1 MNMSRSSLLSGSAI
15 VACAVSIS
23 VTACAQDAREFNI
36 PAGSLRDALNQFAT
50 QSDQQILF
58 AGDVVA
64 GRTTP
69 GLAGR
74 FAPRDALDRLLAGSG
89 ISWSQGRPGVIFL
102 RRTTETLASVEPVTA
117 LEDVVVTGTL
127 LKRSGDLA
135 SPVIVLDRD
144 ALDRRGF
151 GTVAEILTDL
161 PQNYA
166 GSGTPIVQMTAS
178 DRQGSNA
185 VNATGV
191 NLRGLGPA
199 STLTLVNGRRVAG
212 TGFRGE
218 FGDVS
223 ALPSAAVERV
233 DVLLDGASALY
244 GADAVAGVVNVVMRK
259 AFNGQESR
267 ARVSFAE
274 GGAEDAIVSHLAGRS
289 WSTGSAYLSYEYQ
302 SSNPLSSLDRNYT
315 ATGDLRPFGG
325 TDHRALYSVPGN
337 ILTFNAAAGAYV
349 AQYAIRPN
357 ASGTAQ
363 TAADFVAGG
372 SNLQSISRG
381 VDLTPSLERHSA
393 YGRVRQSIGDRLEL
407 TADVRYNRRTYE
419 FAGAASIGVFNVT
432 RSNPYFVSPTG
443 AASHIIGYSFLRDL
457 GNTRQTGASESLG
470 VTAGATYDLG
480 SSWSLDS
487 YLAVA
492 EERGN
497 GAVRGRVNSRFL
509 NEALGT
515 IADDPATSYRAAV
528 DGYFNPFGS
537 GTANSRAVL
546 DFIGSGFTES
556 HDRSRAKSANLLA
569 QGPLIRLPGGE
580 IQLAV
585 GAQIRQDTFDTRT
598 LTFAAAASPV
608 AILTPQAE
616 RTVSAV
622 FAEARVPLVGPDN
635 ARPGIRSLELSIAA
649 RYEDYDDFG
658 STTNPKFGVVWSPVE
673 DLALRAS
680 WGTSFRAAS
689 LPQIHDAAVLSLTTV
704 PRGDGGSVLALYQ
717 YGGNADLK
725 PETAETFTIGFDYR
739 PRGRLNVSAGYF
751 DTRFTDRIA
760 QPATENLAGVLT
772 DPALAPFVTRVSPGT
787 NAADLALVQSYIN
800 RPDFAFGTLYP
811 ATSYG
816 AIIDGRWVNTG
827 AVRVNGFDL
836 SARYPFSVGEHRI
849 TLDGSASYVLSY
861 ESQTTPTALV
871 REVVDLIGYPVR
883 LRSRIGAG
891 WSRGDWS
898 ADLHWN
904 HVGDYRDRLG
914 ARIDAWNTADL
925 QAGWSPATGVL
936 NGLRLALTI
945 QNLFDRTP
953 PFYDA
958 PSGVGF
964 DPGQS
969 SLMGRTVALQLIKRW

>member
-1 MNMSRSSLLSGSAI
+1 MNMNRLSLLSGSAI
-15 VACAVSIS
+15 VACAVAIS
-23 VTACAQDAREFNI
+23 ATACAQDAREFNI
-36 PAGSLRDALNQFAT
+36 PAGSLRDALNLFAT

-58 AGDVVA
+58 SGDLVA

-69 GLAGR
+69 GLTGR

-102 RRTTETLASVEPVTA
+102 RRSTETLANTETVTA
-117 LEDVVVTGTL
+117 LEDIIVTGTL

-135 SPVIVLDRD
+135 SPVVVFDRD

-151 GTVAEILTDL
+151 GTVAEVLTDL

-244 GADAVAGVVNVVMRK
+244 GADAVAGVVNVVMRQV
-259 AFNGQESR
+259 FDGQESR
-267 ARVSFAE
+267 ARVIE
-274 GGAEDAIVSHLAGRS
+274 H
-289 WSTGSAYLSYEYQ
+289 
-302 SSNPLSSLDRNYT
+302 
-315 ATGDLRPFGG
+315 
-325 TDHRALYSVPGN
+325 
-337 ILTFNAAAGAYV
+337 
-349 AQYAIRPN
+349 
-357 ASGTAQ
+357 
-363 TAADFVAGG
+363 
-372 SNLQSISRG
+372 
-381 VDLTPSLERHSA
+381 
-393 YGRVRQSIGDRLEL
+393 
-407 TADVRYNRRTYE
+407 
-419 FAGAASIGVFNVT
+419 
-432 RSNPYFVSPTG
+432 
-443 AASHIIGYSFLRDL
+443 
-457 GNTRQTGASESLG
+457 
-470 VTAGATYDLG
+470 
-480 SSWSLDS
+480 
-487 YLAVA
+487 
-492 EERGN
+492 
-497 GAVRGRVNSRFL
+497 
-509 NEALGT
+509 
-515 IADDPATSYRAAV
+515 
-528 DGYFNPFGS
+528 
-537 GTANSRAVL
+537 
-546 DFIGSGFTES
+546 
-556 HDRSRAKSANLLA
+556 
-569 QGPLIRLPGGE
+569 
-580 IQLAV
+580 
-585 GAQIRQDTFDTRT
+585 
-598 LTFAAAASPV
+598 
-608 AILTPQAE
+608 
-616 RTVSAV
+616 
-622 FAEARVPLVGPDN
+622 
-635 ARPGIRSLELSIAA
+635 
-649 RYEDYDDFG
+649 
-658 STTNPKFGVVWSPVE
+658 
-673 DLALRAS
+673 LALRSS

-689 LPQIHDAAVLSLTTV
+689 LPQIHDASVLSLTTV

-725 PETAETFTIGFDYR
+725 PETADTFTIGFDYR
-739 PRGRLNVSAGYF
+739 PRGGLNLSAGYF
-751 DTRFTDRIA
+751 ETRFTDRIA

-772 DPALAPFVTRVSPGT
+772 DPALAPFVTRVSPGSS
-787 NAADLALVQSYIN
+787 AADLALVQSYIS

-836 SARYPFSVGEHRI
+836 SARFPFSMGEHRI
-849 TLDGSASYVLSY
+849 TLDGSASYVLGY
-861 ESQTTPTALV
+861 ESQTTPTAMV

-925 QAGWSPATGVL
+925 RAGWAPGTGVL
-936 NGLRLALTI
+936 YGLRLALTV
-945 QNLFDRTP
+945 QNLFDRDP
-953 PFYDA
+953 PFYNA
-958 PSGVGF
+958 PSGFGF